1 MFKQPGSSHPH
12 GECKEEDAGDGIS
25 QTLYSQKEQECEEL
39 KLANVRMEQEAAQ
52 LKLSKEAL
60 EESLNKAKSDTELRE
75 QETAQLRLAKEAL
88 EASLI
93 KAKSDLEI
101 KNQESFNAHPQ
112 PQPAVVPPPSSLGIV
127 RAVRNQA
134 ADICDDVSH
143 LVTSVQQSVLGLM
156 PSPKRIKTMFA
167 AVLLFFLAYR
177 VLQRLRRR
185 R

>member
-1 MFKQPGSSHPH
+1 MFKQPGNSHPH
-12 GECKEEDAGDGIS
+12 GECKEDDAGDGIS

-93 KAKSDLEI
+93 KANLEI

-112 PQPAVVPPPSSLGIV
+112 PQPAVVPPPSSLGIM

-143 LVTSVQQSVLGLM
+143 LVSSVQQSVSGLV

-167 AVLLFFLAYR
+167 AVLFFLLAYR